1 MTFIDTI
8 PEDDA
13 EGATAD
19 WYAADRERFG
29 YRLPQEG
36 SGLQAGDESRSWGRR
51 CCSM

>member
-19 WYAADRERFG
+19 WYTADRERFG
-29 YRLPQEG
+29 YRPTTPRCSGTGRPSTPPG
-36 SGLQAGDESRSWGRR
+36 SS
-51 CCSM
+51 

>member
-19 WYAADRERFG
+19 WYTADRERFG
-29 YRLPQEG
+29 Y
-36 SGLQAGDESRSWGRR
+36 QAFARGFRPSGRR
-51 CCSM
+51 

>member
-19 WYAADRERFG
+19 WYTADRERFG
-29 YRLPQEG
+29 YLPNYTKVFGHRPAVYAPG
-36 SGLQAGDESRSWGRR
+36 SS
-51 CCSM
+51 